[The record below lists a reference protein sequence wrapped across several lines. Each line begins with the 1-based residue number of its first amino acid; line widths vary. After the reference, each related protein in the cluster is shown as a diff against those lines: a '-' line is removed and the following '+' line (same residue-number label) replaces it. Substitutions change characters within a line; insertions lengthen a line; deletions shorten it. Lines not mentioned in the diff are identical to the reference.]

1 MLGFIGTGNMATAI
15 IKGVLSSGMLKGEEI
30 GVFDLQKEKA
40 QALSD
45 EYGVKTFFSA
55 EELTEKCEKIVLSV
69 KPNVISAVLSEI
81 GEKAKEK
88 NPLFISIAAGKSL
101 DFLSS
106 CVSYEGRFV
115 RVMPN
120 INAVVLEAVSAYCCN
135 EKVSSEEKAFVNELL
150 SSFGTAVEI
159 KEDLFSIFSAIAGC
173 SPAFSYMY
181 IDSLARGA
189 VKNGMPKDMALKI
202 AAQAVLGSAKMIL
215 ESDEHPWNLVDKV
228 CSPGGTTIEGVT
240 SLQENAFEGTVMN
253 AVQASYDKDKRL

>member
-45 EYGVKTFFSA
+45 KYGVKTFFSA

-81 GEKAKEK
+81 NEKAKEK
-88 NPLFISIAAGKSL
+88 NPLFISIAAGKSR

-159 KEDLFSIFSAIAGC
+159 KEDLFSVFSAIAGC

-189 VKNGMPKDMALKI
+189 VKNGMPKNMALKI

-215 ESDEHPWNLVDKV
+215 QSDEHPWDLVDKV

-253 AVQASYDKDKRL
+253 AVQASYDKDKKL

>member
-45 EYGVKTFFSA
+45 EYGVKTFSSA
-55 EELTEKCEKIVLSV
+55 EKLTEKCEKIVLSV

-81 GEKAKEK
+81 NEKAKEK
-88 NPLFISIAAGKSL
+88 NPLFISIAAGKTL
-101 DFLSS
+101 EFLSS

-135 EKVSSEEKAFVNELL
+135 EKVSSEENAFVNELL

-159 KEDLFSIFSAIAGC
+159 KEDLFSVFSAIAGC

-215 ESDEHPWNLVDKV
+215 HSDEHPWDLVDKV

-253 AVQASYDKDKRL
+253 AVQASYDKDKKL